1 MATEYI
7 DLIQDSRFLCRQ
19 TDLVLA
25 AGASGRVV
33 NVKKGQFL
41 APWDVKNIAAKLQS
55 AGCRA
60 FFFTERGA
68 TFGYNNLVA
77 DMRSIYWM
85 QQLNYQVIFDATH
98 SVQRP
103 GGAGDRTAGDG
114 ELAPI
119 LARAAVAAGC
129 DGVFIETHENPAKP
143 FPMAQIRSRF
153 ALSQVCSVCSP
164 VSVAKFSLSPGAR
177 LRAGLRIVSPRNKA
191 LRSVAKSCLRKPL
204 APRKHRRS
212 RRRPRRTKG
221 TKQTKGQ
228 RRDQGDK
235 ASKATKETKATKAKP
250 EPARE
255 ESEQEI
261 DIPVPDGV
269 PVKGIKVPSYSPEGK
284 LLMML
289 DAEQARK
296 LDAER
301 IEFENLKIDA
311 YSDDDK
317 KIYVELPRSIFNL
330 TTRILTSES
339 RVLIRRED
347 FELVGDAGEF
357 YTKNRFA
364 KILGNVK
371 MTILS
376 TENFNT
382 P

>member
-1 MATEYI
+1 
-7 DLIQDSRFLCRQ
+7 LFLSLAFACA
-19 TDLVLA
+19 LAFGSLA
-25 AGASGRVV
+25 AQEGTP
-33 NVKKGQFL
+33 
-41 APWDVKNIAAKLQS
+41 APSPKAAK
-55 AGCRA
+55 
-60 FFFTERGA
+60 
-68 TFGYNNLVA
+68 
-77 DMRSIYWM
+77 
-85 QQLNYQVIFDATH
+85 
-98 SVQRP
+98 
-103 GGAGDRTAGDG
+103 TAGS
-114 ELAPI
+114 EKS
-119 LARAAVAAGC
+119 
-129 DGVFIETHENPAKP
+129 AK
-143 FPMAQIRSRF
+143 
-153 ALSQVCSVCSP
+153 
-164 VSVAKFSLSPGAR
+164 
-177 LRAGLRIVSPRNKA
+177 
-191 LRSVAKSCLRKPL
+191 KP
-204 APRKHRRS
+204 KE
-212 RRRPRRTKG
+212 TKG
-221 TKQTKGQ
+221 KE
-228 RRDQGDK
+228 
-235 ASKATKETKATKAKP
+235 ATAKEATAKEATAKEATAKEATAKEATAKEATAKETTAKETKATGTKAKP
-250 EPARE
+250 ESTADEGE
-255 ESEQEI
+255 EEI

-284 LLMML
+284 LVMML

>member
-1 MATEYI
+1 LSLSLA
-7 DLIQDSRFLCRQ
+7 LACALAFGS
-19 TDLVLA
+19 LA
-25 AGASGRVV
+25 AQQGSPAPASKTASAEKTS
-33 NVKKGQFL
+33 KK
-41 APWDVKNIAAKLQS
+41 PKESKETKVTK
-55 AGCRA
+55 
-60 FFFTERGA
+60 
-68 TFGYNNLVA
+68 
-77 DMRSIYWM
+77 
-85 QQLNYQVIFDATH
+85 
-98 SVQRP
+98 
-103 GGAGDRTAGDG
+103 G
-114 ELAPI
+114 ETK
-119 LARAAVAAGC
+119 
-129 DGVFIETHENPAKP
+129 ESKE
-143 FPMAQIRSRF
+143 
-153 ALSQVCSVCSP
+153 
-164 VSVAKFSLSPGAR
+164 
-177 LRAGLRIVSPRNKA
+177 
-191 LRSVAKSCLRKPL
+191 
-204 APRKHRRS
+204 
-212 RRRPRRTKG
+212 TKG
-221 TKQTKGQ
+221 TK
-228 RRDQGDK
+228 
-235 ASKATKETKATKAKP
+235 EKP

-296 LDAER
+296 LDADR

-376 TENFNT
+376 TESFNT

>member
-1 MATEYI
+1 LFPRLA
-7 DLIQDSRFLCRQ
+7 LACALAFGS
-19 TDLVLA
+19 LA
-25 AGASGRVV
+25 AQQSTPAPSSKPI
-33 NVKKGQFL
+33 NAEKTSKK
-41 APWDVKNIAAKLQS
+41 AKES
-55 AGCRA
+55 
-60 FFFTERGA
+60 
-68 TFGYNNLVA
+68 
-77 DMRSIYWM
+77 
-85 QQLNYQVIFDATH
+85 
-98 SVQRP
+98 
-103 GGAGDRTAGDG
+103 
-114 ELAPI
+114 
-119 LARAAVAAGC
+119 
-129 DGVFIETHENPAKP
+129 
-143 FPMAQIRSRF
+143 
-153 ALSQVCSVCSP
+153 
-164 VSVAKFSLSPGAR
+164 
-177 LRAGLRIVSPRNKA
+177 
-191 LRSVAKSCLRKPL
+191 
-204 APRKHRRS
+204 
-212 RRRPRRTKG
+212 
-221 TKQTKGQ
+221 
-228 RRDQGDK
+228 
-235 ASKATKETKATKAKP
+235 KETKVTKAQSKITKGETKTTGETKESKGAKEKP
-250 EPARE
+250 QPTSE
-255 ESEQEI
+255 ESQQEI

-311 YSDDDK
+311 YSEDDK

-376 TENFNT
+376 TESLNT

>member
-1 MATEYI
+1 MSLSLALACT
-7 DLIQDSRFLCRQ
+7 LAFGS
-19 TDLVLA
+19 LA
-25 AGASGRVV
+25 AQQGTPAPSPKTTSAEKTS
-33 NVKKGQFL
+33 KKPKETKVTKGET
-41 APWDVKNIAAKLQS
+41 KAAKES
-55 AGCRA
+55 
-60 FFFTERGA
+60 
-68 TFGYNNLVA
+68 N
-77 DMRSIYWM
+77 
-85 QQLNYQVIFDATH
+85 
-98 SVQRP
+98 
-103 GGAGDRTAGDG
+103 
-114 ELAPI
+114 
-119 LARAAVAAGC
+119 
-129 DGVFIETHENPAKP
+129 
-143 FPMAQIRSRF
+143 
-153 ALSQVCSVCSP
+153 
-164 VSVAKFSLSPGAR
+164 
-177 LRAGLRIVSPRNKA
+177 
-191 LRSVAKSCLRKPL
+191 
-204 APRKHRRS
+204 
-212 RRRPRRTKG
+212 
-221 TKQTKGQ
+221 
-228 RRDQGDK
+228 
-235 ASKATKETKATKAKP
+235 ETKATKEKP
-250 EPARE
+250 EPTRQ
-255 ESEQEI
+255 ESEEEI

-269 PVKGIKVPSYSPEGK
+269 PVKGIKVPSYSTDGK

>member
-1 MATEYI
+1 LSLSLA
-7 DLIQDSRFLCRQ
+7 LASALAFGS
-19 TDLVLA
+19 LA
-25 AGASGRVV
+25 AQQGTP
-33 NVKKGQFL
+33 
-41 APWDVKNIAAKLQS
+41 AP
-55 AGCRA
+55 
-60 FFFTERGA
+60 
-68 TFGYNNLVA
+68 
-77 DMRSIYWM
+77 
-85 QQLNYQVIFDATH
+85 
-98 SVQRP
+98 
-103 GGAGDRTAGDG
+103 
-114 ELAPI
+114 
-119 LARAAVAAGC
+119 
-129 DGVFIETHENPAKP
+129 
-143 FPMAQIRSRF
+143 
-153 ALSQVCSVCSP
+153 SP
-164 VSVAKFSLSPGAR
+164 KT
-177 LRAGLRIVSPRNKA
+177 
-191 LRSVAKSCLRKPL
+191 AKSEKTSKKP
-204 APRKHRRS
+204 KE
-212 RRRPRRTKG
+212 
-221 TKQTKGQ
+221 
-228 RRDQGDK
+228 
-235 ASKATKETKATKAKP
+235 SKATKETKAPTEPKQTNPTQGTKASPESKQTNQVQQTKTPTEPKQTKASEESKATKAKP
-250 EPARE
+250 EPAGD

>member
-1 MATEYI
+1 MSLSLALACT
-7 DLIQDSRFLCRQ
+7 LAFGS
-19 TDLVLA
+19 LA
-25 AGASGRVV
+25 AQQSTPAAASKTASAEKSSKKPKET
-33 NVKKGQFL
+33 NV
-41 APWDVKNIAAKLQS
+41 P
-55 AGCRA
+55 
-60 FFFTERGA
+60 
-68 TFGYNNLVA
+68 
-77 DMRSIYWM
+77 
-85 QQLNYQVIFDATH
+85 
-98 SVQRP
+98 
-103 GGAGDRTAGDG
+103 
-114 ELAPI
+114 
-119 LARAAVAAGC
+119 
-129 DGVFIETHENPAKP
+129 
-143 FPMAQIRSRF
+143 
-153 ALSQVCSVCSP
+153 
-164 VSVAKFSLSPGAR
+164 
-177 LRAGLRIVSPRNKA
+177 
-191 LRSVAKSCLRKPL
+191 
-204 APRKHRRS
+204 
-212 RRRPRRTKG
+212 
-221 TKQTKGQ
+221 
-228 RRDQGDK
+228 
-235 ASKATKETKATKAKP
+235 KATKETNLPKGETKASETGVTRGETKESKESKGTKEKP

-255 ESEQEI
+255 GSEQEI

>member
-1 MATEYI
+1 LSLSLA
-7 DLIQDSRFLCRQ
+7 LACALAFGS
-19 TDLVLA
+19 LA
-25 AGASGRVV
+25 AQQGTPAPASKTASAEKSS
-33 NVKKGQFL
+33 KK
-41 APWDVKNIAAKLQS
+41 PK
-55 AGCRA
+55 
-60 FFFTERGA
+60 
-68 TFGYNNLVA
+68 
-77 DMRSIYWM
+77 
-85 QQLNYQVIFDATH
+85 
-98 SVQRP
+98 
-103 GGAGDRTAGDG
+103 
-114 ELAPI
+114 
-119 LARAAVAAGC
+119 
-129 DGVFIETHENPAKP
+129 ETK
-143 FPMAQIRSRF
+143 
-153 ALSQVCSVCSP
+153 V
-164 VSVAKFSLSPGAR
+164 
-177 LRAGLRIVSPRNKA
+177 
-191 LRSVAKSCLRKPL
+191 
-204 APRKHRRS
+204 
-212 RRRPRRTKG
+212 TKG
-221 TKQTKGQ
+221 
-228 RRDQGDK
+228 
-235 ASKATKETKATKAKP
+235 ETKATKGETEATKATKGETETTKESTGTKEKS

-255 ESEQEI
+255 GSEQEI

-311 YSDDDK
+311 YSEDDK

-357 YTKNRFA
+357 HTKNRFA

>member
-1 MATEYI
+1 MPLSLA
-7 DLIQDSRFLCRQ
+7 LACALAFGS
-19 TDLVLA
+19 LA
-25 AGASGRVV
+25 AQQGTPAPSPKKTASAEKTS
-33 NVKKGQFL
+33 KK
-41 APWDVKNIAAKLQS
+41 PKEIKT
-55 AGCRA
+55 
-60 FFFTERGA
+60 TEE
-68 TFGYNNLVA
+68 
-77 DMRSIYWM
+77 S
-85 QQLNYQVIFDATH
+85 
-98 SVQRP
+98 
-103 GGAGDRTAGDG
+103 
-114 ELAPI
+114 
-119 LARAAVAAGC
+119 
-129 DGVFIETHENPAKP
+129 
-143 FPMAQIRSRF
+143 
-153 ALSQVCSVCSP
+153 
-164 VSVAKFSLSPGAR
+164 
-177 LRAGLRIVSPRNKA
+177 
-191 LRSVAKSCLRKPL
+191 
-204 APRKHRRS
+204 
-212 RRRPRRTKG
+212 
-221 TKQTKGQ
+221 
-228 RRDQGDK
+228 K
-235 ASKATKETKATKAKP
+235 ASNTAKEKP
-250 EPARE
+250 EPTRQ
-255 ESEQEI
+255 ESEEEI

-269 PVKGIKVPSYSPEGK
+269 PVKGIKVPSYSAEGK

-376 TENFNT
+376 TENFDT

>member
-1 MATEYI
+1 MAFG
-7 DLIQDSRFLCRQ
+7 S
-19 TDLVLA
+19 LA
-25 AGASGRVV
+25 AQQSTPAAASKTASAEKSS
-33 NVKKGQFL
+33 KK
-41 APWDVKNIAAKLQS
+41 PK
-55 AGCRA
+55 
-60 FFFTERGA
+60 E
-68 TFGYNNLVA
+68 
-77 DMRSIYWM
+77 
-85 QQLNYQVIFDATH
+85 
-98 SVQRP
+98 
-103 GGAGDRTAGDG
+103 
-114 ELAPI
+114 
-119 LARAAVAAGC
+119 
-129 DGVFIETHENPAKP
+129 
-143 FPMAQIRSRF
+143 
-153 ALSQVCSVCSP
+153 
-164 VSVAKFSLSPGAR
+164 
-177 LRAGLRIVSPRNKA
+177 
-191 LRSVAKSCLRKPL
+191 
-204 APRKHRRS
+204 
-212 RRRPRRTKG
+212 TKG
-221 TKQTKGQ
+221 TKGET
-228 RRDQGDK
+228 
-235 ASKATKETKATKAKP
+235 KATKETDGTKGEKATETKGTKEKA

-255 ESEQEI
+255 GSEQEI

-296 LDAER
+296 LDADR